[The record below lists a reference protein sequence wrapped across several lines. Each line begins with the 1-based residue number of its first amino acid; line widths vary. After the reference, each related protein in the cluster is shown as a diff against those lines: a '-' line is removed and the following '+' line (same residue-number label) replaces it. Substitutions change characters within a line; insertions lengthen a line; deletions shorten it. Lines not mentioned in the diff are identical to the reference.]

1 MSVLFINKT
10 SQLNNLKT
18 RTPMNAK
25 ISLFVIYVEAII
37 YLLLCNLHDCTFKY
51 FSNNIIFLKDLGFR
65 LIFMWRRICFD
76 LYAQRPGF
84 LESKYGSRQWENVEN
99 KWKKRNKESK
109 KEIQLFCFFIVLSKK
124 YSLYCNTFRGK
135 LFWRRIEAA
144 TKGIL

>member
-51 FSNNIIFLKDLGFR
+51 FSNNIIFLKDLCFR
-65 LIFMWRRICFD
+65 LIFMWRRICFN
-76 LYAQRPGF
+76 LYARRPGF
-84 LESKYGSRQWENVEN
+84 LESKYGSRQWENLEN
-99 KWKKRNKESK
+99 NEK
-109 KEIQLFCFFIVLSKK
+109 KETKKVKKK
-124 YSLYCNTFRGK
+124 YNCSVFSLCYLRST
-135 LFWRRIEAA
+135 LFTVIHFE
-144 TKGIL
+144 LNYFEEE